1 MHTVLKCFHW
11 PSRPPSSTSKYSWTR
26 MPASDMSATWAV
38 SSRSSMG
45 AGVEA
50 RAVGCISGPACDA
63 GAKLGQGEPI
73 GNQGAK
79 QVLEIAITSN
89 RRCFRYRRRGS
100 AAGTI
105 EKLNTSPTFQNWRL
119 HQKCI

>member
-63 GAKLGQGEPI
+63 GATKA
-73 GNQGAK
+73 NRS
-79 QVLEIAITSN
+79 EIK
-89 RRCFRYRRRGS
+89 
-100 AAGTI
+100 
-105 EKLNTSPTFQNWRL
+105 EQNKFWRL
-119 HQKCI
+119 RSQAIAVALGIVDVEAPQAP